1 MNALGTT
8 VGPFAMPTQL
18 IVLFICAG
26 FAAVIGHFVGRR
38 QKASIGGTLADMAL
52 AKGGEIGLPGSCR
65 SWVAG
70 PRTG

>member
-1 MNALGTT
+1 
-8 VGPFAMPTQL
+8 L